1 MEEKLLVVDGVSE
14 LRMFRRSSG
23 RIDPLNG
30 EGGGE
35 GAGGGGGGDEILT
48 SCNTLVH
55 MYSYYTNDAEYSGL
69 RNNNNSIIISVS
81 R

>member
-1 MEEKLLVVDGVSE
+1 MEEKLPVVEGVSE

-30 EGGGE
+30 ERGGE
-35 GAGGGGGGDEILT
+35 GAGGGEDEILT
-48 SCNTLVH
+48 SCNTHVH

>member
-35 GAGGGGGGDEILT
+35 GAGGGGDEILT

-55 MYSYYTNDAEYSGL
+55 MYSYYTNDAELQWLAKQQQY
-69 RNNNNSIIISVS
+69 NH
-81 R
+81 